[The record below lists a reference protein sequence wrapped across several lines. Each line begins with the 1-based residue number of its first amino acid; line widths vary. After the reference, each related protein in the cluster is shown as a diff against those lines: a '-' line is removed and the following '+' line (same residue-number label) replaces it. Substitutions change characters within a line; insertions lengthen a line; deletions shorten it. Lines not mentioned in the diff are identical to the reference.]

1 MTLLLY
7 IITLE
12 VTDCDPYT
20 PKVNTFLQK
29 LLALSSQTGF
39 GRATSPAQPSKMS
52 DDDFMQDSDQEEC
65 VITIFPQASRYD
77 C

>member
-1 MTLLLY
+1 MILLLY

-39 GRATSPAQPSKMS
+39 GRVHVPA
-52 DDDFMQDSDQEEC
+52 
-65 VITIFPQASRYD
+65 
-77 C
+77 